1 MGRNRE
7 ITLGTRTISEHVVCK
22 HINQN
27 NILFN
32 VTIKHHNR
40 IADYDEVHD
49 IPMIAQVT
57 DCLPEFIIRGMAMAS
72 FYHAR
77 CLQLGL
83 GVTKDE
89 ATAKHYYSKVEIKN
103 PKRLITSN
111 EI

>member
-1 MGRNRE
+1 MIVSLNLTTGC
-7 ITLGTRTISEHVVCK
+7 S
-22 HINQN
+22 
-27 NILFN
+27 
-32 VTIKHHNR
+32 R

-57 DCLPEFIIRGMAMAS
+57 DCLPEFIIRGMALAS

-89 ATAKHYYSKVEIKN
+89 ATAKRYYSKVSPITNINGLRTSRFLVETFIKH
-103 PKRLITSN
+103 L
-111 EI
+111 